1 MTIGTGAKPKED
13 LVVIITR
20 MFDAPRELVF
30 QAFNDP
36 KHIVPFL
43 GPNGFTSTVRELDP
57 RPGGAFRIDMRALD
71 GATYL
76 CEGVYREIIV
86 PQRIVL
92 SGDPDCG
99 HPCGGGLPPGAL
111 VAITLPSTAAR
122 RSSRYKRASNRKW
135 ALTRQWRWVSTR
147 VGRKPWTALRLSLKT
162 LIQSF

>member
-1 MTIGTGAKPKED
+1 LQLAPNRRKT
-13 LVVIITR
+13 LVIIITR

-30 QAFNDP
+30 QAVNDP
-36 KHIVPFL
+36 QHTVRFW

-57 RPGGAFRIDMRALD
+57 RPGGAFRIDMRAPD

-76 CEGVYREIIV
+76 CEGVCREIIV

-111 VAITLPSTAAR
+111 VAITFTEHGSKIQTRFESQMGLDAAVEMGFNG
-122 RSSRYKRASNRKW
+122 S
-135 ALTRQWRWVSTR
+135 
-147 VGRKPWTALRLSLKT
+147 WTQTLDRFAAELEKT
-162 LIQSF
+162 LIQRF

>member
-1 MTIGTGAKPKED
+1 MTIATGAKPKED

-36 KHIVPFL
+36 KHIVRFW

-57 RPGGAFRIDMRALD
+57 RPGGAFRIDMRAPD

-76 CEGVYREIIV
+76 CEGVCREIIV

-111 VAITLPSTAAR
+111 VAITFTEHGSKTKLTIQTRFESQMGLDAAVEMGFNGR
-122 RSSRYKRASNRKW
+122 WTQTLDRFAAELEKR
-135 ALTRQWRWVSTR
+135 
-147 VGRKPWTALRLSLKT
+147 
-162 LIQSF
+162 